1 MDTGTLLIALI
12 RPIERLLAVGIGG
25 FSIYLGYRLFQS
37 LPDRTDSEGH
47 VILPG
52 GVDVR
57 LSRIGPGAFF
67 ALFGA
72 AVVGFALSRAV
83 RVEAPAAAQAPVAVT
98 QPTQPPQAG
107 APQASAAVIYGG
119 MGEAPAPRSELSE
132 SALAELRRDLHDL
145 NSLVG
150 VLREDADAKTCNE
163 LGIAIQGLAPKIK
176 LGLLQR
182 SWSPTWGDFGRFE
195 QWVRAG
201 ARDPVPEVIAQPAAL
216 FRRGS
221 VPSERAP

>member
-83 RVEAPAAAQAPVAVT
+83 RVEAPAAV
-98 QPTQPPQAG
+98 TQPPQAG
-107 APQASAAVIYGG
+107 TPQASAAVIYGG
-119 MGEAPAPRSELSE
+119 MGEASPPRAELSE
-132 SALAELRRDLHDL
+132 SALAELRRDLHDI

-150 VLREDADAKTCNE
+150 ALPSDTDPRSCTE

-182 SWSPTWGDFGRFE
+182 SWSPAWGDFGRFE

-201 ARDPVPEVIAQPAAL
+201 ARDPVPAEVAQPAAL

-221 VPSERAP
+221 VASVPTP